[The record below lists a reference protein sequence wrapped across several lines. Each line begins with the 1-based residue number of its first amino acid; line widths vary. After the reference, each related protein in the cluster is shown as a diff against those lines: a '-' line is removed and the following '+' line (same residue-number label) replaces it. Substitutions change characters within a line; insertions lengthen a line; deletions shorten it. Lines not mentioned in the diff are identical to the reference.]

1 MKFLIKNAVLCLAL
15 ASVAIAGDTSELR
28 IIGFSKDG
36 SHLAFEVSG
45 VQDGSGIPYSE
56 VYFID
61 VENNEFLTSPLKFRG
76 REGYDHA
83 TLAALKQSAAAEV
96 ASQIQLFQ
104 IDQSE
109 QGQTLV
115 YHPLSDLTSDGCF
128 VSFSAFPG
136 IFPPPSHYKYHL
148 YLEQKKTGD
157 ACFGLESKI
166 FTLKLK
172 QGNNVKILQQD
183 TRLPASRG
191 CAYQYRIERVVMFE
205 KKLVVFLNVFRPG
218 FEGPE
223 IRHMVV
229 TGTLSFE

>member
-76 REGYDHA
+76 REGDDHA
-83 TLAALKQSAAAEV
+83 TLAALQQSAAAEV

-104 IDQSE
+104 IDQSV

-128 VSFSAFPG
+128 VSFSVFPG
-136 IFPPPSHYKYHL
+136 IFPPPSNYKYHL

-157 ACFGLESKI
+157 SCFGLSPKFSPSSSSKGTMLKFCSKI
-166 FTLKLK
+166 HACLHRAAART
-172 QGNNVKILQQD
+172 N
-183 TRLPASRG
+183 
-191 CAYQYRIERVVMFE
+191 IESNA
-205 KKLVVFLNVFRPG
+205 L
-218 FEGPE
+218 
-223 IRHMVV
+223 
-229 TGTLSFE
+229 